1 MSDEQKPER
10 LPFDVEF
17 FTTADAFSTSILA
30 KVPELSGVA
39 VLPVWAIT
47 VDKIP
52 SGMLRF
58 RPDLPRP
65 LIGPLY
71 RTMGQLAAFG
81 VDVHQKL
88 AEELGQYDAY
98 ARKLLEEI
106 KTLEQKREQLKA
118 EADTSNG

>member
-17 FTTADAFSTSILA
+17 FTAARDFSTNVLA
-30 KVPELSGVA
+30 KVPELHGVA
-39 VLPVWAIT
+39 VLPVWGIT

-52 SGMLRF
+52 SGVLVF
-58 RPDLPRP
+58 RPELPRP

-71 RTMGQLAAFG
+71 RTMGQLATFG

-106 KTLEQKREQLKA
+106 KVLEQKRDQLQA
-118 EADTSNG
+118 ETNNGNG